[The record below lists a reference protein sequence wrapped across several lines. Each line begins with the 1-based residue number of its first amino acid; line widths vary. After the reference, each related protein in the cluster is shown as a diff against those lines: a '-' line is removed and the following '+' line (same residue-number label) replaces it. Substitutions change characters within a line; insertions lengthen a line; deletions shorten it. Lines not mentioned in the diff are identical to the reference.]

1 MPQLT
6 HKFRDL
12 QLKDDLSIVYSARK
26 GVRPSVFYLFSDS
39 VEMPEKKLAAML
51 HLHPRTISNYR
62 DSKKNLN
69 PIEGEH
75 LLKLIHLYSTGEEV
89 FGSIGQFSQ
98 WLEMP
103 SWKKK
108 EKPIDWLNTPGGVDL
123 VHEEILQLSHG
134 YPV

>member
-1 MPQLT
+1 MSQLA
-6 HKFRDL
+6 HQFRDL
-12 QLKDDLSIVYSARK
+12 QLNDGLSIVYNARK

-39 VEMPEKKLAAML
+39 VEMPEKKLAALL

-62 DSKKNLN
+62 DGKKNLN

-75 LLKLIHLYSTGEEV
+75 LLKLIHLYSTGENV
-89 FGSIGQFSQ
+89 FGSVAQFTQ
-98 WLEMP
+98 WLESP

-108 EKPIDWLNTPGGVDL
+108 EKPMDWLNTPGGVDL
-123 VHEEILQLSHG
+123 VLDEVLQLSHG